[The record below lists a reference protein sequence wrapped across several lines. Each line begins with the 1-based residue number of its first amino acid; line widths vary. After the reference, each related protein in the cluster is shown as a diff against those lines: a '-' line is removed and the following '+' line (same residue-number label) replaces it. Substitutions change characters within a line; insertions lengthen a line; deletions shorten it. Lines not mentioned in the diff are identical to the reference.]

1 MSLVQHDESG
11 EAHQGWPVL
20 FLPSA
25 VSARDKESSGP
36 GVQVSTNKLDT
47 IYQGMDK
54 HQVGRH
60 TDRVPSVIRSC
71 GHDVTVAFPERLPD
85 FEDKKKMIAGCVC
98 QYANVILIS
107 GEGQYGI
114 PLSGATQ
121 EETFLH
127 EYIHYLENKMGFE
140 LKENDVIRLATG
152 LYQLLADNDIYFYRK
167 GGK

>member
-85 FEDKKKMIAGCVC
+85 FEDKKKMIAGCGTLFPIRSTAARNPVETAGAGASVLSLFG
-98 QYANVILIS
+98 ANSRSPSVRPGLL
-107 GEGQYGI
+107 Q
-114 PLSGATQ
+114 GARPARPSSR
-121 EETFLH
+121 
-127 EYIHYLENKMGFE
+127 GP
-140 LKENDVIRLATG
+140 
-152 LYQLLADNDIYFYRK
+152 
-167 GGK
+167 